1 MFATFKQIFSPKNKD
16 IRNRILFTLFVLFV
30 FKLGTSITVP
40 GTQALTKDLGFL
52 ELWNAMSG
60 GALESFSIF
69 ALGVGPYINASI
81 ITQLLQMDVFPYFSD
96 LKNQGATGRMKI
108 NKITR
113 YLGIIIAFIQGY
125 VFSFAIYGQTGG
137 ALEYLRIAIILTAGT
152 ALLLW
157 LGDQITQK
165 GVGNGVSLIIMAGIV
180 GNLPSMFI
188 SAWNGFVTFGEL
200 SKTIIGLLLFLL
212 FIFIYLVIIV
222 GIIFIDKAER
232 RLPIQYSNRTT
243 GAYGGEQ
250 TYIPIRL
257 NSAGVIPVIFASAII
272 GIPSVIANILNKEAF
287 TNFVNNYIV
296 YTSYTGFILY
306 MLLIFVF
313 GYFYTLLELN
323 PDEMAENLDTNRSYI
338 PGIVPGD
345 ATSKYLKY
353 VITRISTFG
362 TLGLMVIAALPIIFT
377 KISNLPSNV
386 TLGGTGLIIV
396 VGVALET
403 YKQLESSII
412 SRSYTGSRKRRRSR

>member
-113 YLGIIIAFIQGY
+113 CLGIIIAFIQGY

-257 NSAGVIPVIFASAII
+257 NSAGVIPVIFASVLIS
-272 GIPSVIANILNKEAF
+272 IPGTIANFINNAGF
-287 TNFVNNYIV
+287 TNFVNKYIV
-296 YTSYTGFILY
+296 YTTPVGFILY
-306 MLLIFVF
+306 VILIFAF
-313 GYFYTLLELN
+313 AYFYTFMQIN
-323 PDEMAENLDTNRSYI
+323 PKDLSSNLKKNGGYM
-338 PGIVPGD
+338 PGIKPGKN
-345 ATSKYLKY
+345 TEEYISKVLNRLT
-353 VITRISTFG
+353 VVGSLFLVVLAG
-362 TLGLMVIAALPIIFT
+362 LPILCSLIPNMP
-377 KISNLPSNV
+377 KNV
-386 TLGGTGLIIV
+386 TVGGTGLLIV

-403 YKQLESSII
+403 YNQIENQLVSRNY
-412 SRSYTGSRKRRRSR
+412 SRSYK

>member
-222 GIIFIDKAER
+222 GIIFIDKA
-232 RLPIQYSNRTT
+232 
-243 GAYGGEQ
+243 
-250 TYIPIRL
+250 
-257 NSAGVIPVIFASAII
+257 
-272 GIPSVIANILNKEAF
+272 
-287 TNFVNNYIV
+287 
-296 YTSYTGFILY
+296 
-306 MLLIFVF
+306 LL
-313 GYFYTLLELN
+313 
-323 PDEMAENLDTNRSYI
+323 
-338 PGIVPGD
+338 
-345 ATSKYLKY
+345 
-353 VITRISTFG
+353 
-362 TLGLMVIAALPIIFT
+362 
-377 KISNLPSNV
+377 
-386 TLGGTGLIIV
+386 
-396 VGVALET
+396 
-403 YKQLESSII
+403 
-412 SRSYTGSRKRRRSR
+412 

>member
-16 IRNRILFTLFVLFV
+16 IRNRILFTLFV

-96 LKNQGATGRMKI
+96 LKNQGAIGRMKI

-257 NSAGVIPVIFASAII
+257 NSAGVIPVIFASVLIS
-272 GIPSVIANILNKEAF
+272 IPGTIANFINNAGF
-287 TNFVNNYIV
+287 TNFVNKYIV
-296 YTSYTGFILY
+296 YTTPVGFILY
-306 MLLIFVF
+306 VILIFVF
-313 GYFYTLLELN
+313 AYFYTFMQIN
-323 PDEMAENLDTNRSYI
+323 PKDLSSNLKKNGGYM
-338 PGIVPGD
+338 PGIKPGKN
-345 ATSKYLKY
+345 TEEYISKVLNRLT
-353 VITRISTFG
+353 VVGSLFLVVLAG
-362 TLGLMVIAALPIIFT
+362 LPILCSLIPNMP
-377 KISNLPSNV
+377 KNV
-386 TLGGTGLIIV
+386 TVGGTGLLIV

-403 YKQLESSII
+403 YNQIENQLVSRNY
-412 SRSYTGSRKRRRSR
+412 SRSYK

>member
-257 NSAGVIPVIFASAII
+257 NSAGVIPVIFASVLIS
-272 GIPSVIANILNKEAF
+272 IPGTIANFINNSGC
-287 TNFVNNYIV
+287 TNFVNKYIV
-296 YTSYTGFILY
+296 YTTPVGFILY
-306 MLLIFVF
+306 VILIFVF
-313 GYFYTLLELN
+313 AYFYTFMQIN
-323 PDEMAENLDTNRSYI
+323 PKDLSSNLKKNGGYM
-338 PGIVPGD
+338 PGIKPGKN
-345 ATSKYLKY
+345 TEEYISKVLNRLT
-353 VITRISTFG
+353 VVGSLFLVVLAG
-362 TLGLMVIAALPIIFT
+362 LPILCSLIPNMP
-377 KISNLPSNV
+377 KNV
-386 TLGGTGLIIV
+386 TVGGTGLLIV

-403 YKQLESSII
+403 YNQIENQLVSRNY
-412 SRSYTGSRKRRRSR
+412 SRSYK

>member
-257 NSAGVIPVIFASAII
+257 NSAGVIPVIFASVLIS
-272 GIPSVIANILNKEAF
+272 IPGTIANFINNSGF
-287 TNFVNNYIV
+287 TNFVNKYIV
-296 YTSYTGFILY
+296 YTTPVGFIQY
-306 MLLIFVF
+306 VILIFVF
-313 GYFYTLLELN
+313 AYFYTFMQIN
-323 PDEMAENLDTNRSYI
+323 PKDLSSNLKKNGGYM
-338 PGIVPGD
+338 PGIKPGKN
-345 ATSKYLKY
+345 TEEYISKVLNRLT
-353 VITRISTFG
+353 VVGSLFLVVLAG
-362 TLGLMVIAALPIIFT
+362 LPILCSLIPNMP
-377 KISNLPSNV
+377 KNV
-386 TLGGTGLIIV
+386 TVGGTGLLIV

-403 YKQLESSII
+403 YNQIENQLVSRNY
-412 SRSYTGSRKRRRSR
+412 SRSYK

>member
-16 IRNRILFTLFVLFV
+16 IRNRILFTLFVLFL

-257 NSAGVIPVIFASAII
+257 NSAGVIPVIFASVLIS
-272 GIPSVIANILNKEAF
+272 IPGTIANFINNAGF
-287 TNFVNNYIV
+287 TNFVNKYIV
-296 YTSYTGFILY
+296 YTTPVGFILY
-306 MLLIFVF
+306 VILIFVF
-313 GYFYTLLELN
+313 AYFYTFMQIN
-323 PDEMAENLDTNRSYI
+323 PKDLSSNLKKNGGYM
-338 PGIVPGD
+338 PGIKPGKK
-345 ATSKYLKY
+345 TEEYISKVLNRLT
-353 VITRISTFG
+353 VVGSLFLVVLAG
-362 TLGLMVIAALPIIFT
+362 LPILCSLIPNMP
-377 KISNLPSNV
+377 KNV
-386 TLGGTGLIIV
+386 TVGGTGLLIV

-403 YKQLESSII
+403 YNQIENQLVSRNY
-412 SRSYTGSRKRRRSR
+412 SRSYK

>member
-96 LKNQGATGRMKI
+96 LKNQGAIGRMKI

-257 NSAGVIPVIFASAII
+257 NSAGVIPVIFASVLIS
-272 GIPSVIANILNKEAF
+272 IPGTIANFINNAGF
-287 TNFVNNYIV
+287 TNFVNKYIV
-296 YTSYTGFILY
+296 YTTPVGFILY
-306 MLLIFVF
+306 VILIFVF
-313 GYFYTLLELN
+313 AYSYTFMQINPKDLSSNLKKNGGY
-323 PDEMAENLDTNRSYI
+323 M
-338 PGIVPGD
+338 PGIKPGKN
-345 ATSKYLKY
+345 TEEYISKVLNRLT
-353 VITRISTFG
+353 VVGSLFLVVLAG
-362 TLGLMVIAALPIIFT
+362 LPILCSLIPNMP
-377 KISNLPSNV
+377 KNV
-386 TLGGTGLIIV
+386 TVGGTGLLIV

-403 YKQLESSII
+403 YNQIENQLVSRNY
-412 SRSYTGSRKRRRSR
+412 SRSYK

>member
-257 NSAGVIPVIFASAII
+257 NSAGVIPVIFASVLIS
-272 GIPSVIANILNKEAF
+272 IPGPIANFINNSGF
-287 TNFVNNYIV
+287 TNFVNKYIV
-296 YTSYTGFILY
+296 YTTPVGFILY
-306 MLLIFVF
+306 VILIFVF
-313 GYFYTLLELN
+313 AYFYTFMQIN
-323 PDEMAENLDTNRSYI
+323 PKDLSSNLKKNGGYM
-338 PGIVPGD
+338 PGIKPGKN
-345 ATSKYLKY
+345 TEEYISKVLNRLT
-353 VITRISTFG
+353 VVGSLFLVVLAG
-362 TLGLMVIAALPIIFT
+362 LPILCSLIPNMP
-377 KISNLPSNV
+377 KNV
-386 TLGGTGLIIV
+386 TVGGTGLLIV

-403 YKQLESSII
+403 YNQIENQLVSRNY
-412 SRSYTGSRKRRRSR
+412 SRSYK

>member
-257 NSAGVIPVIFASAII
+257 NSAGVIPVIFASVLIS
-272 GIPSVIANILNKEAF
+272 IPCTIANFINNSGF
-287 TNFVNNYIV
+287 TNFVNKYIV
-296 YTSYTGFILY
+296 YTTPVGFILY
-306 MLLIFVF
+306 VILIFVF
-313 GYFYTLLELN
+313 AYFYTFMQIN
-323 PDEMAENLDTNRSYI
+323 PKDLSSNLKKNGGYM
-338 PGIVPGD
+338 PGIKPGKN
-345 ATSKYLKY
+345 TEEYISKVLNRLT
-353 VITRISTFG
+353 VVGSLFLVVLAG
-362 TLGLMVIAALPIIFT
+362 LPILCSLIPNMP
-377 KISNLPSNV
+377 KNV
-386 TLGGTGLIIV
+386 TVGGTGLLIV

-403 YKQLESSII
+403 YNQIENQLVSRNY
-412 SRSYTGSRKRRRSR
+412 SRSYK

>member
-96 LKNQGATGRMKI
+96 LKNQGAIGRMKI

-200 SKTIIGLLLFLL
+200 LKTIIGLLLFLL

-257 NSAGVIPVIFASAII
+257 NSAGVIPVIFASVLIS
-272 GIPSVIANILNKEAF
+272 IPGTIANFINNAGF
-287 TNFVNNYIV
+287 TNFVNKYIV
-296 YTSYTGFILY
+296 YTTPVGFILY
-306 MLLIFVF
+306 VILIFVF
-313 GYFYTLLELN
+313 AYFYTFMQIN
-323 PDEMAENLDTNRSYI
+323 PKDLSSNLKKNGGYM
-338 PGIVPGD
+338 PGIKPGKN
-345 ATSKYLKY
+345 TEEYISKVLNRLT
-353 VITRISTFG
+353 VVGSLFLVVLAG
-362 TLGLMVIAALPIIFT
+362 LPILCSLIPNMP
-377 KISNLPSNV
+377 KNV
-386 TLGGTGLIIV
+386 TVGGTGLLIV

-403 YKQLESSII
+403 YNQIENQLVSRNY
-412 SRSYTGSRKRRRSR
+412 SRSYK